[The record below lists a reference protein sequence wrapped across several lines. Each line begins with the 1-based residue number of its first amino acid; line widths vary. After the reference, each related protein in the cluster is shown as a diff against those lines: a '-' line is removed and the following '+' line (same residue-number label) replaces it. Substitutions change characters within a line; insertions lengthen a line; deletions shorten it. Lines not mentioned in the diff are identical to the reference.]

1 MRVRTKHMAEKLITI
16 VDDEEDIVELVS
28 HHLKRE
34 GFKVKEFHNGR
45 DFLSYIASVV
55 PDLAVLDIML
65 PGIDG
70 LEICRMLK
78 QKSATAS
85 IPIIMLTAKAS
96 EADVVVG
103 LELGADDY
111 IVKPFSPREL
121 VARCKTVLRRVGAAE
136 APEDVINVGPLRI
149 NLEKY
154 EVTVEGNKIILTTT
168 EFKILEVLAEG
179 KGRVFTRDQLLKKK
193 RLWGDDKL
201 VYDRTIDVHIK
212 NLREKL
218 GITGSMIKT
227 VRSIGYKLEE

>member
-1 MRVRTKHMAEKLITI
+1 MSDKVVAI
-16 VDDEEDIVELVS
+16 VDDEEDIVELLS

-45 DFLSYIASVV
+45 DFLLFLESII
-55 PDLAVLDIML
+55 PDLVILDIML

-70 LEICRMLK
+70 LEICRILK
-78 QKSATAS
+78 NKTRTSS
-85 IPIIMLTAKAS
+85 LPIIMLTAKAS

-103 LELGADDY
+103 LEIGADDY

-121 VARCKTVLRRVGAAE
+121 VARVKNLLRRTGGKE
-136 APEDVINVGPLRI
+136 EEEVILKIGPLSL
-149 NLEKY
+149 NSDKY
-154 EVTVEGNKIILTTT
+154 EVKVNGKRIELTTT
-168 EFKILEVLAEG
+168 EFKILEVLLQRRG
-179 KGRVFTRDQLLKKK
+179 SVFTRDQLLKKK

-218 GITGSMIKT
+218 GNAGNMIKT
-227 VRSIGYKLEE
+227 IRGIGYKLQAE

>member
-1 MRVRTKHMAEKLITI
+1 MSEKLITI

-45 DFLSYIASVV
+45 DFLSFLESVE

-70 LEICRMLK
+70 LEICRILK
-78 QKSATAS
+78 NKSSTSS

-96 EADVVVG
+96 EADIVVG

-121 VARCKTVLRRVGAAE
+121 VARVKTVLRRTSKKENEGN
-136 APEDVINVGPLRI
+136 VIKIGPLLV
-149 NLEKY
+149 NTEKY
-154 EVTVEGNKIILTTT
+154 EVSVDSSKVNLTTT

-179 KGRVFTRDQLLKKK
+179 EGRVFTRDQLLKKK
-193 RLWGDDKL
+193 RLWGDEKL

-218 GITGSMIKT
+218 GIAGSMIKT

>member
-1 MRVRTKHMAEKLITI
+1 MEEKLIAV
-16 VDDEEDIVELVS
+16 VDDEEDILELVS

-34 GFKVKEFHNGR
+34 GFRVKEFQNGR
-45 DFLSYIASVV
+45 DFLLYVESSLI
-55 PDLAVLDIML
+55 PDLVILDIML
-65 PGIDG
+65 PATDG
-70 LEICRMLK
+70 LDICRSLRS
-78 QKSATAS
+78 KSRTHS

-121 VARCKTVLRRVGAAE
+121 IARIKSILRRANKE
-136 APEDVINVGPLRI
+136 TDRKTIRIGPLQI
-149 NLEKY
+149 NTEKF
-154 EVTVEGNKIILTTT
+154 EVSVDGKRVELTTT

-179 KGRVFTRDQLLKKK
+179 QGRVFTRDQLLKKK

-212 NLREKL
+212 NIREKL
-218 GITGSMIKT
+218 GKAGSMIKT
-227 VRSIGYKLEE
+227 IRSIGYKLEEQ